1 MKKFVKKVLAT
12 VLCVAIVLV
21 TLPVIVS
28 ATSKSQT
35 DALNWAKSQVGKTL
49 DYDGAYGGQCVDFI
63 MYYYTFLGVNAVR
76 GNGCDYATNSLPSG
90 WSRVKG
96 GTPQPGD
103 ILVYSGTSAYP
114 YGHVAIYE
122 SDWSHYHQNVHGQY
136 VERITS
142 FKYNAMNNPYWGY
155 IRPNWSTSSI
165 KYSSIST
172 GYYTLTN
179 VGSGSILNVSGG
191 TDADQT
197 NVTGGTWNPAH
208 QRLYISPASTGYKMR
223 PVCSS
228 SRLVNA
234 WGDNPGNGANVNIY
248 KDCNESSQWWLFEKV
263 SNGYVVRLAY
273 NTSLVLTYWA
283 SSNNVAVATYSA
295 GDTRQIW
302 KLEPSNTYTVTYNA
316 NGGSGAP
323 GSQTKYQGRELTLSA
338 TIPTKS
344 GYTFNGWNTKADGTG
359 TAYAA
364 SGKFSTDATVTLY
377 AQWKSDTYTLT
388 YDANGGSGAPASQT
402 VSKGG
407 KVVVSSTVPMRS
419 GYTFIGWNT
428 KQDGSGDSYNPSDSI
443 TLNSDVTLYADWEII
458 CYGIR
463 YNANGGD
470 SPVDYTGVAGGG
482 IITLPTPTKYVTIT
496 YNANGGTNAPSATKA
511 YYECLGWSKSSTAT
525 SATYKCGEQYNLTAD
540 VTLYAVWANK
550 AYTNLSS
557 VTPTRDGYKFL
568 GWATNSTATQAQFNP
583 GHSVNLGIDTVLYAV
598 WQKNESPAPTPTP
611 TVIEEDISLNYKDAM
626 TFSVPVTLESS
637 NPKVASVSENK
648 ITAVG
653 TGSADVTATLE
664 DGTVYIYHIN
674 VSYSFLQWIII
685 IVLFGW
691 IWY

>member
-1 MKKFVKKVLAT
+1 MKKFVKKALAT

-63 MYYYTFLGVNAVR
+63 MYYYTFLGVNAVG

-122 SDWSHYHQNVHGQY
+122 SDRSHYHQNVHGQY
-136 VERITS
+136 VEKITS

-165 KYSSIST
+165 NYSSIST

-179 VGSGSILNVSGG
+179 VGSGKILDVAGG
-191 TDADQT
+191 VDADQT
-197 NVTGGTWNPAH
+197 NIQGGEWWNPGN

-388 YDANGGSGAPASQT
+388 YDANGGSGAPAAQT
-402 VSKGG
+402 MIPAVGITIPL
-407 KVVVSSTVPMRS
+407 TVPVRT
-419 GYTFIGWNT
+419 GYTFTGWNT
-428 KQDGSGDSYNPSDSI
+428 RADGEGGMYSPGTNLLTDQDE
-443 TLNSDVTLYADWEII
+443 TLYAQWKANT
-458 CYGIR
+458 YTVTF
-463 YNANGGD
+463 NSNGGNC
-470 SPVDYTGVAGGG
+470 STTSKSVTYNSTYGTLPIPTREGYTFDGWFTSQDGG
-482 IITLPTPTKYVTIT
+482 IQVKSTTKCTLVS
-496 YNANGGTNAPSATKA
+496 NM
-511 YYECLGWSKSSTAT
+511 
-525 SATYKCGEQYNLTAD
+525 
-540 VTLYAVWANK
+540 TLYAHWTKVE
-550 AYTNLSS
+550 T
-557 VTPTRDGYKFL
+557 T
-568 GWATNSTATQAQFNP
+568 
-583 GHSVNLGIDTVLYAV
+583 
-598 WQKNESPAPTPTP
+598 EPTPTP

-637 NPKVASVSENK
+637 NTKVASVSENK

-653 TGSADVTATLE
+653 TGSTDVTATLE